1 MTIDTNTMI
10 SITEVNQNFSRVAK
24 VVDEHGTA
32 VILKNNVP
40 RYLVI
45 DFSKVE
51 REKIASNEDV
61 FAISERLIKQ
71 NMEAYE
77 ALAK

>member
-1 MTIDTNTMI
+1 MNIDTNTIVPI
-10 SITEVNQNFSRVAK
+10 SVANQNFSKVTR

-45 DFSKVE
+45 DFSKAE
-51 REKIASNEDV
+51 QEKIASTEDV

-77 ALAK
+77 VLAK